1 MDKTIMLTEQPNSD
15 THHLHQM
22 TSIEIVETMNAE
34 DATIAKSVRE
44 ALPEIASAVELISE
58 RLEKGGRL
66 FYVGAGTSGR
76 LGVLDASECPPTF
89 GTIPEKVQGIIAGG
103 ETAITDAVEGAEDD
117 RSAGVTSM
125 LKNKIDHRD
134 VVVAIA
140 ASGTTPFV
148 LAAVEFAREQ
158 GAVTVGLSCNSPSPL
173 LENVDVSIGIPVGPE
188 VLAGSTRLKA
198 GTAQKMVLNMLSTAT
213 MVRLGK
219 VYQNRMVDVQT
230 TNKKLIRRAM
240 EMVSELG
247 EVSPGIA
254 AELLQKAG
262 NHVKTAVVMAKLGI
276 SPESARKLLEA
287 VNGHLGKVLGETGR
301 K

>member
-1 MDKTIMLTEQPNSD
+1 
-15 THHLHQM
+15 
-22 TSIEIVETMNAE
+22 
-34 DATIAKSVRE
+34 
-44 ALPEIASAVELISE
+44 
-58 RLEKGGRL
+58 
-66 FYVGAGTSGR
+66 
-76 LGVLDASECPPTF
+76 
-89 GTIPEKVQGIIAGG
+89 
-103 ETAITDAVEGAEDD
+103 
-117 RSAGVTSM
+117 M
-125 LKNKIDHRD
+125 LKNKVDHRD

-158 GAVTVGLSCNSPSPL
+158 GAATVGLACNSPSPL
-173 LENVDVSIGIPVGPE
+173 LDNVDVSIGVPVGPE

-213 MVRLGK
+213 MVCLGK

-247 EVSPGIA
+247 EVSTEIA
-254 AELLQKAG
+254 TELLQESG

-276 SPESARKLLEA
+276 NSDGANKLLDEY
-287 VNGHLGKVLGETGR
+287 NGNLAKVLETT
-301 K
+301 

>member
-1 MDKTIMLTEQPNSD
+1 MLTEKPNSN
-15 THHLHQM
+15 TLHLHKM
-22 TSIEIVETMNAE
+22 SALEIVEIMNVE
-34 DATIAKSVRE
+34 DATVTDSVRE
-44 ALPEIASAVELISE
+44 VLTEIASAVELIAE

-76 LGVLDASECPPTF
+76 LGILDASECPPTF
-89 GTIPEKVQGIIAGG
+89 GTLPEMVQGIMAGG
-103 ETAITDAVEGAEDD
+103 ETAMSDAVEGAEDD
-117 RSAGVTSM
+117 RSAGEASM
-125 LKNKIDHRD
+125 LKNKVDHRD

-158 GAVTVGLSCNSPSPL
+158 GAATVGLACNSPSPL
-173 LENVDVSIGIPVGPE
+173 LDNVDVSIGVPVGPE

-213 MVRLGK
+213 MVCLGK

-247 EVSPGIA
+247 EVSTEIA
-254 AELLQKAG
+254 TELLQESG

-276 SPESARKLLEA
+276 NSDGANKQLDEY
-287 VNGHLGKVLGETGR
+287 NGNLAKVLETT
-301 K
+301 